1 MFVNFGKIL
10 LLLISAKYVLGI
22 KFVGTITSERGYLD
36 RKNCAYAASHGYLKV
51 IQWTYDN
58 DQLWMSQVMAN
69 AAFGGHLNILEWLH
83 SKNYIMDTIVE
94 SWARKQ
100 NHDHI
105 LTWLAG
111 FAQNLLDF
119 VKG

>member
-1 MFVNFGKIL
+1 MSLGSNLSVQL
-10 LLLISAKYVLGI
+10 LQKGAIW
-22 KFVGTITSERGYLD
+22 TE
-36 RKNCAYAASHGYLKV
+36 KNCAYAASHGYLKA